1 MSEKETYQQ
10 LIDSLQTALKL
21 RTQANEL
28 RKEILSVTETVIQ
41 RHQQQIANLEL
52 INKILEV
59 NLKNQMS
66 QNGFWVLAWFVSMFL
81 LIIAVLLSF
90 LK

>member
-28 RKEILSVTETVIQ
+28 GKEVLSVTETIIQ
-41 RHQQQIANLEL
+41 KQQQQITNLEL
-52 INKILEV
+52 INKILEK
-59 NLKNQMS
+59 NLENQIS
-66 QNGFWVLAWFVSMFL
+66 QNNFWIFAWFVSIFL
-81 LIIAVLLSF
+81 SIIAVLLSF

>member
-41 RHQQQIANLEL
+41 RQQQQIANLEL